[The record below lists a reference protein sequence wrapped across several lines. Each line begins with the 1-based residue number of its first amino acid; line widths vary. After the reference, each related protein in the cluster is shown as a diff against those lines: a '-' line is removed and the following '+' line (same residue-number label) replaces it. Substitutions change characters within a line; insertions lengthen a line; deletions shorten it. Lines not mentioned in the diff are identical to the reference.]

1 MRVRNELRRIR
12 NVRGFAASAL
22 SKEVGISR
30 QTIYAIES
38 GQYLP
43 NTATA
48 LRLARALQVSVEQ
61 LFFLEKKRRA
71 IRR

>member
-1 MRVRNELRRIR
+1 MYV
-12 NVRGFAASAL
+12 GFAASAL
-22 SKEVGISR
+22 SKKFGICR

-43 NTATA
+43 NTATT
-48 LRLARALQVSVEQ
+48 LKLARVLQVSVEQ

-71 IRR
+71 SRR